1 MSNRAETTL
10 TGRWELDPQ
19 HSSVEFQTGH
29 FWGLSK
35 VKGHFDRYEGRLDMS
50 ADPAIELTINAASVQ
65 TGNRKRD
72 EHLRSADFF
81 DADNQPEVRFA
92 SDSVGLQGETLRVRG
107 SLFARDQS
115 IPLEFDVRVHQA
127 GGQLEIEAV
136 TTARHRELG
145 MTWSPLGMIS
155 PRSELVVNGRLVP
168 AGEEGDARLV
178 ADGPHRQLTQE

>member
-10 TGRWELDPQ
+10 AGRWELDPQ
-19 HSSVEFQTGH
+19 RSSVEFQTGH

-35 VKGHFDRYEGRLDMS
+35 VKGHFDQYEGRLDMS
-50 ADPAIELTINAASVQ
+50 ADPAIELTINPASVQ

-81 DADNQPEVRFA
+81 DAENQPEVRFA
-92 SDSVGLQGETLRVRG
+92 SDSVVLQGDTLRVRG

-115 IPLEFDVRVHQA
+115 IPLELDVRVHQA
-127 GGQLEIEAV
+127 GGHLEIEAV

-155 PRSELVVNGRLVP
+155 PRSELVVNGCLVP
-168 AGEEGDARLV
+168 AREEGDARLV
-178 ADGPHRQLTQE
+178 ADGSYRQLPQE